1 MPVKKVDK
9 KTIIRESLNV
19 FRTKGYHNTTMSD
32 IATACGLL
40 KGSIYHYFSGKEDL
54 MKSVITYLHDWYNRN
69 VFSIGSDTTLSG
81 MEKLDKLTEISEEI
95 FSQESGGCLMANIGL
110 ETANVNQS
118 FSDLI
123 KEYFNDWIE
132 SLAHIFREVYPAEEA
147 KHIAELSVSEIE
159 GSVLLMQVFQDKG
172 YLQRAHQKIRNR
184 YEVALMKNENVK
196 QL

>member
-40 KGSIYHYFSGKEDL
+40 KGSIYHYFSSKEDL

-81 MEKLDKLTEISEEI
+81 MEKLDKLTEISEGI
-95 FSQESGGCLMANIGL
+95 FSQEAGGCLMANIGL

-123 KEYFNDWIE
+123 KEYFDDWIE
-132 SLAHIFREVYPAEEA
+132 SLASIFREVYPVEEA

-184 YEVALMKNENVK
+184 YEVALMKNKNVK